1 MHIDKKKYIYINVT
15 TYLIT
20 AVTDFKV
27 SINMK
32 GGKIFSG
39 EISEFNRVILVL
51 FSFYDVM

>member
-39 EISEFNRVILVL
+39 EFNRVILVL